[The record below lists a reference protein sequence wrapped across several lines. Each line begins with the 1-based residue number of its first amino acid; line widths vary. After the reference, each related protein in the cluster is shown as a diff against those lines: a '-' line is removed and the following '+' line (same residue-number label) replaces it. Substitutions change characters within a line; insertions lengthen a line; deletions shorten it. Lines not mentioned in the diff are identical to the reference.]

1 MRRCDV
7 QALQDRE
14 AQWHLAQQHA
24 THQAQHQHQQ
34 HAQAQA
40 QGAQWQAAWQPQ
52 PTMPPH
58 PSSLHLQAGGQP
70 GMLQAGAQPG
80 MLQTPLPADGA
91 QPVGLSPAQV
101 PQHYVP
107 FVPSQLHPPAPP
119 MVQAGLAPPELV
131 QAPAVVQAQH
141 FAHFPPPAVALYAH
155 APPVASATHV
165 AQVQLSSSA
174 ALNAAH
180 GQAAALPIRILSA
193 PTVAPNPPTAGYTQL
208 VPPQY
213 PPAVLPNGNHAQAPF
228 GSGQLSGT

>member
-1 MRRCDV
+1 
-7 QALQDRE
+7 
-14 AQWHLAQQHA
+14 
-24 THQAQHQHQQ
+24 
-34 HAQAQA
+34 
-40 QGAQWQAAWQPQ
+40 
-52 PTMPPH
+52 MPPH
-58 PSSLHLQAGGQP
+58 PSSLLLQAGGQP

-141 FAHFPPPAVALYAH
+141 FAHFPPPVVPLYTH

-165 AQVQLSSSA
+165 AQVQLSSAA

-180 GQAAALPIRILSA
+180 GQAAPQPIRIS
-193 PTVAPNPPTAGYTQL
+193 TVAPNPSTAGYTQL
-208 VPPQY
+208 VSPQY
-213 PPAVLPNGNHAQAPF
+213 PPAVLPNGNHAQVPF
-228 GSGQLSGT
+228 GSGPGQLSGT